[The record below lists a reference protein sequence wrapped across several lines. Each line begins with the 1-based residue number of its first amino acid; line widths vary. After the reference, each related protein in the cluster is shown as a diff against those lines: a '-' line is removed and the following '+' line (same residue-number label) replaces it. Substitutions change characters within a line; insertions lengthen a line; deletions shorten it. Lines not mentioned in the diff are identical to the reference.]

1 LVTVVSSERLVID
14 LIAEVEALEPTRA
27 HEVQALRR
35 VLEDI
40 GMARGKVTAREYDL
54 AIRVLLRARD
64 SLLKVTTVDV
74 TTARL
79 ALSNYLAFVE
89 RTSTQQ

>member
-1 LVTVVSSERLVID
+1 
-14 LIAEVEALEPTRA
+14 
-27 HEVQALRR
+27 
-35 VLEDI
+35 
-40 GMARGKVTAREYDL
+40 
-54 AIRVLLRARD
+54 VLLRARD

-74 TTARL
+74 TSTRL